1 MKSILSALGILLII
15 IPITIF
21 GATILWNSVLVEAV
35 TWARPVTF
43 WQMLGLMVLFYIIF
57 PGTKPKIKSGTND

>member
-15 IPITIF
+15 IPVSIF

-35 TWARPVTF
+35 TWAKPVTF

-57 PGTKPKIKSGTND
+57 PGTKPKIKSETND